1 MNEDDEVIV
10 GVIEV
15 EEEEEEGGVG
25 SMSVI
30 ARAQCNHPGIDG
42 MDDPRSDTKEMPS

>member
-15 EEEEEEGGVG
+15 EEEEEGGVG